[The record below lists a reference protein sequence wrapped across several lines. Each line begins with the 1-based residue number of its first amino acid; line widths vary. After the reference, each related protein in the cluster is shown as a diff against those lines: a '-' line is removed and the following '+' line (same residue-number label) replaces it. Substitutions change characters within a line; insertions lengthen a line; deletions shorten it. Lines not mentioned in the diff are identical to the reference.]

1 MNNIYLN
8 DFDKHSVFDKIDN
21 IDMQLQ
27 EEQMKEPDKRD
38 RDREFELLYAKMIAG
53 LKLNTG
59 YKLF

>member
-8 DFDKHSVFDKIDN
+8 GFDKHSVFDKIDN

-59 YKLF
+59 YRLF